1 MAAFACGAGANTL
14 TGNAEEVV
22 IDSYYDHIVLTNLVA
37 SGVGNA
43 PTGNT
48 HPSFDGQGIL
58 IASFDGALIAPWV
71 RLGGESFMND
81 THANNFTGI
90 DAIATWNAPGAGLFL
105 FPVVGFNEQ
114 NGFYE
119 GSTVLSGVLSWNV
132 PAGESMIFP
141 GSAILLPRS
150 PNRRRGLSCYS
161 ASRDLCSRNIA
172 AVEVISRA
180 LPEARANGQFNLC
193 LLIGGAARSEKSE
206 AYLRERGAR
215 ACRLQRFFP
224 AEAGKRAP
232 RGIRGG
238 SGSPQRP
245 CLCVAFRG
253 SKESMG
259 GCPLWRKSAPTNAKL
274 A

>member
-1 MAAFACGAGANTL
+1 VKKTRIAMIAVGGLLLVNGSIASAANLVVCGTPILAPLAAFACGAGANTL

-22 IDSYYDHIVLTNLVA
+22 VDSYYDHIVLTNLVA

-48 HPSFDGQGIL
+48 HPSFDGQGVL
-58 IASFDGALIAPWV
+58 IASFDGALIAPLSS
-71 RLGGESFMND
+71 LGGESFMND

-141 GSAILLPRS
+141 GSANFIAEVPEPATWALMLLGFAGFVFAEYRGRRSHLPR
-150 PNRRRGLSCYS
+150 
-161 ASRDLCSRNIA
+161 A
-172 AVEVISRA
+172 A
-180 LPEARANGQFNLC
+180 
-193 LLIGGAARSEKSE
+193 
-206 AYLRERGAR
+206 
-215 ACRLQRFFP
+215 
-224 AEAGKRAP
+224 
-232 RGIRGG
+232 
-238 SGSPQRP
+238 
-245 CLCVAFRG
+245 
-253 SKESMG
+253 
-259 GCPLWRKSAPTNAKL
+259 
-274 A
+274 